1 MIKDCSTSGC
11 KEQLIKVIDRIDNEI
26 KLEYDKLIKYQEEN
40 TIDIYVLYN
49 NLPIIDIDNYSK
61 VVSDTSK
68 YLNKIADL
76 KKLRRYV
83 ENFINDMEE

>member
-1 MIKDCSTSGC
+1 MIKDCSTPGC
-11 KEQLIKVIDRIDNEI
+11 KEQLIKVINSIDNEI
-26 KLEYDKLIKYQEEN
+26 KFEYDKLIKYQEEN

-49 NLPIIDIDNYSK
+49 SPIIDIDNYYK

-76 KKLRRYV
+76 KKLKRYV
-83 ENFINDMEE
+83 ENFINKKGE

>member
-1 MIKDCSTSGC
+1 MIKDCSTPGY
-11 KEQLIKVIDRIDNEI
+11 KEQLIKVIDNIDNEI

-61 VVSDTSK
+61 VVSDTSRH
-68 YLNKIADL
+68 LNKIADL

-83 ENFINDMEE
+83 ENFIND

>member
-1 MIKDCSTSGC
+1 MIKYCSTPGY
-11 KEQLIKVIDRIDNEI
+11 KEQLIKVVDSIDNEI
-26 KLEYDKLIKYQEEN
+26 KLEYEKLIKYQEKN

-49 NLPIIDIDNYSK
+49 SPTIDIDNYSK

-68 YLNKIADL
+68 HLNKIADL
-76 KKLRRYV
+76 KKLKRYV